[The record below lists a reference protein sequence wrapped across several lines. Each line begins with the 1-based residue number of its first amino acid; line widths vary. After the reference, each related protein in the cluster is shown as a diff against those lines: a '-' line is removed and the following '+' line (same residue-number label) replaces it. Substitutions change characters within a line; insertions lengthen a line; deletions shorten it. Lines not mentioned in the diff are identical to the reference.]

1 VDIDYKGKCKWEASF
16 LVPST
21 SWINSKIGVFRLE
34 IMNTWVNG
42 LYAPGSYDNSLK
54 KTQLERM
61 NCDATPGFSWRGHDM
76 KVIYIY
82 IYTSSSFLSL

>member
-1 VDIDYKGKCKWEASF
+1 
-16 LVPST
+16 
-21 SWINSKIGVFRLE
+21 VFRLE

-61 NCDATPGFSWRGHDM
+61 SCDATPGFSWRGHDM

-82 IYTSSSFLSL
+82 TSSFLSL